1 MLKCVQPYL
10 CVVNQI
16 LILYV
21 IAPTND
27 KDDGLWNDN
36 LSSAVQAQ

>member
-1 MLKCVQPYL
+1 MSVCVQSYL
-10 CVVNQI
+10 CVVNKI

-27 KDDGLWNDN
+27 KDDGLWNEN
-36 LSSAVQAQ
+36 VSSAAKAQ